1 MSPDLEWM
9 IRTLKD
15 QSVNLKAFVL
25 EWRAKNGETLGGL
38 KSQHHRPYNKL
49 SCMVA
54 NYVVI
59 LPVEGHALN
68 EESEE

>member
-1 MSPDLEWM
+1 MTTMPSAASAEK
-9 IRTLKD
+9 R
-15 QSVNLKAFVL
+15 
-25 EWRAKNGETLGGL
+25 RAKNGETLGGL
-38 KSQHHRPYNKL
+38 RSRHHRPYNKL

-59 LPVEGHALN
+59 LPVEEHALN